1 MHFFKTVQIVTMF
14 AVGIMALPTPGY
26 TPTNQ
31 NTGDI
36 VARSDT
42 VKGKD
47 VATSTDANKK
57 SAPKTITGDA
67 PIAKQS
73 SRTMK
78 VSINMAMNANPY
90 EHRNCEVL
98 RIGVPQMD

>member
-47 VATSTDANKK
+47 VATSTDADKK
-57 SAPKTITGDA
+57 KRTKDYYWRCANCR
-67 PIAKQS
+67 AKFRDFEIFEKHGNECKS
-73 SRTMK
+73 
-78 VSINMAMNANPY
+78 V
-90 EHRNCEVL
+90 
-98 RIGVPQMD
+98 